1 METATKMI
9 MIPIDNVDD
18 NEVSNNDSD
27 DGLQNLYESE
37 FWLLLGSL

>member
-18 NEVSNNDSD
+18 NEVSNDDSD